1 MNVLSLADAMPPR
14 APLQKNTGKN
24 GVFAALPARAG
35 ACFPA
40 VERYNQTFNDAV
52 KP

>member
-24 GVFAALPARAG
+24 GVFAALPAR
-35 ACFPA
+35 PA
-40 VERYNQTFNDAV
+40 RVFRLWKGIIKHSMTR
-52 KP
+52 